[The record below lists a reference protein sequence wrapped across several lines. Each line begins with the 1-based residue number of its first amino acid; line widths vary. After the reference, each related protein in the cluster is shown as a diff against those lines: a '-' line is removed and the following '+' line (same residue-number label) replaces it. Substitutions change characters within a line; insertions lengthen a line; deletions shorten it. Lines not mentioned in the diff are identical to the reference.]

1 MDDGGNVLLNSN
13 LVCDIKHFIEYT
25 VEPPRKGHFGTNINS
40 SDLSPL

>member
-1 MDDGGNVLLNSN
+1 MGVSAKVLTECFLELILSS
-13 LVCDIKHFIEYT
+13 T